1 MRAVLAASICCF
13 AATST
18 ALAASVTV
26 PDNSTSLAGV
36 AGATTALLLDAGVRP
51 QNSGGGVFVLEVRSF
66 HCDQHLNG
74 ALDASNPRAGLPSLK
89 CRINSQNRRG
99 TTAGQPFGEAR
110 AMTEQLQKVQGG
122 GGVAFTDCGMGH
134 CGIFAKSIRCTI
146 DTRIGDFGKSGRWSC
161 VFTDGQ

>member
-1 MRAVLAASICCF
+1 MRAVLAASVCF
-13 AATST
+13 IAATSA
-18 ALAASVTV
+18 ALSASVTV

-36 AGATTALLLDAGVRP
+36 AGATTAVLLDAGVRP

-99 TTAGQPFGEAR
+99 ATAGHPFGEAR
-110 AMTEQLQKVQGG
+110 AMTDLLQKVQGA
-122 GGVAFTDCGMGH
+122 GGVAFTDCGMGY
-134 CGIFAKSIRCTI
+134 CGIFAKSI
-146 DTRIGDFGKSGRWSC
+146 
-161 VFTDGQ
+161 

>member
-1 MRAVLAASICCF
+1 
-13 AATST
+13 
-18 ALAASVTV
+18 
-26 PDNSTSLAGV
+26 
-36 AGATTALLLDAGVRP
+36 VRP
-51 QNSGGGVFVLEVRSF
+51 QTSGSGMFVLEVRSF

-99 TTAGQPFGEAR
+99 ATAGQPFGEAR
-110 AMTEQLQKVQGG
+110 AMTDLLQKVQGG
-122 GGVAFTDCGMGH
+122 GGVAFTDCGMGY

-146 DTRIGDFGKSGRWSC
+146 DTKIGDFGKSGRWSC